1 MSNGKTFGTSVRRSQ
16 DQQSM
21 ARIYGLGSS
30 NGEVSQLENVSSN
43 SGIFEVTNEETDL
56 GSYGT
61 MEQDLKFKRRRLHRS
76 NTVWKRKDLL
86 NEKQMP
92 QTRQELLQSI
102 GEQREILG
110 AYFQRLNEQKAETST
125 SSATAIGSSSATS
138 IPVTPPRNS
147 YDLFFESA
155 CISVKSL
162 PPKLAAEA
170 KSRISQIITEFEIRA
185 ISQQEERQAA
195 AQQGRQHRLDETA
208 GVVYEFHPC
217 P

>member
-1 MSNGKTFGTSVRRSQ
+1 M
-16 DQQSM
+16 
-21 ARIYGLGSS
+21 
-30 NGEVSQLENVSSN
+30 
-43 SGIFEVTNEETDL
+43 
-56 GSYGT
+56 
-61 MEQDLKFKRRRLHRS
+61 
-76 NTVWKRKDLL
+76 WKRKDLL

-102 GEQREILG
+102 GEQRGVLG
-110 AYFQRLNEQKAETST
+110 AYFQRLNEQKAETSNT
-125 SSATAIGSSSATS
+125 AAAAFNSSPATS

-185 ISQQEERQAA
+185 ISQQEEQQAA
-195 AQQGRQHRLDETA
+195 AQNGRQHKLDEAA
-208 GVVYEFHPC
+208 GIVYEFHPC